1 MKSTDLILKRIN
13 NQLESGKKLFAVL
26 VDPDKYD
33 DNSLLD
39 LVKVSEGGHVHYFFV
54 GGSLMTSGKF
64 EHTIDVLKSTSRIPI
79 IIFPGSSMQISA
91 KADAILFLSLISGRN
106 PEYLIG
112 QQVIAA
118 PHITAANLETL
129 ATGYML
135 IESENNTT
143 ANYISNTMPI
153 PRDKADIAACTAM
166 AGEMLGLKLI
176 YLDGGSGAHSVIPAE
191 MVKKVKE
198 TTNLPIIVGGGIT
211 TAEQASRVWSSGA
224 DMIVV
229 GNAIEQDLKL
239 ISRISAQLKSAV

>member
-1 MKSTDLILKRIN
+1 MKSKDVILNRIN
-13 NQLESGKKLFAVL
+13 YQVESGKKLFTVL

-39 LVKVSEGGHVHYFFV
+39 LAKVCEGGHVHYFFV

-64 EHTIDVLKSTSRIPI
+64 ERTIDVLKSTSNIPI
-79 IIFPGSSMQISA
+79 IIFPGSSMQISS

-118 PHITAANLETL
+118 PHIKAANLESL

-153 PRDKADIAACTAM
+153 PNDKADIAAVEPYAWWKNWSC
-166 AGEMLGLKLI
+166 
-176 YLDGGSGAHSVIPAE
+176 GSSTYIP
-191 MVKKVKE
+191 
-198 TTNLPIIVGGGIT
+198 
-211 TAEQASRVWSSGA
+211 S
-224 DMIVV
+224 
-229 GNAIEQDLKL
+229 
-239 ISRISAQLKSAV
+239 